1 MTGRWAQLTLPLIS
15 LDAAE
20 GRTKDVLETARRQT
34 GGIPNIYAAMVN
46 SPALL
51 GTYLHGYSLFRK
63 ESSFAPG
70 EQELVFLVISRVNE
84 CTYCMAAH
92 SMITQAVSKTP
103 DQAINAIRA
112 DGVIDDPKLRALAEF
127 TRVMVLSRGRP
138 SYGDLGAF
146 LTAGYTQQSVLEIIL
161 AIAVKTISNYT
172 YQVFHTEV
180 DERFKEFAWTPA
192 V

>member
-1 MTGRWAQLTLPLIS
+1 MSNTAQLSLPLVT

-20 GRTKDVLETARRQT
+20 GRTKEVLETARRQT
-34 GGIPNIYAAMVN
+34 GGIPNMYAAMVN

-51 GTYLHGYSLFRK
+51 DTYLYGYNLFRK
-63 ESSFAPG
+63 ESSLGPG

-92 SMITQAVSKTP
+92 SMIAVAVSKTP
-103 DQAINAIRA
+103 DQAVNAIRA
-112 DGVIDDPKLRALAEF
+112 DGMIDDPKLRALAEF
-127 TRVMVLSRGRP
+127 TRAMVLSRGRP
-138 SYGDLGAF
+138 SDGDLGAF
-146 LTAGYTQQSVLEIIL
+146 LAAGYTQHSVLEIIL

-172 YQVFHTEV
+172 NHLFHTEV

-192 V
+192 A